1 MRIGMTSGRGF
12 GGTVRY
18 DMDVDGRNDKETEIL
33 HAEGV
38 DVVLDMDGHLRGDP
52 DRIARSFRIQADMNP
67 RVQQCVKHMY
77 ISYLPEDI
85 VAMVNNT
92 MPCPSRAVDT
102 VEQAIAQLGKCEVD
116 RIVNE
121 AMVRDWKSVLTKLGY
136 DNTQY
141 MIVRHSE
148 KSNPHSHCIL
158 NMVDNNGNRLNDHRD
173 ISRGIKICR
182 ELTIGRRYTW
192 GDHKSVSKS
201 KSKRPR
207 ERERQSMC
215 KDIYRITRGGTD
227 AWTLK
232 HEAAKVGI
240 TVRYRTD
247 LNTGQIRGVSFE
259 RNGIRFQGGK
269 MDRSLAA
276 SKILPTEQQTMLTAQ
291 RRSLFMT
298 PEVEKLLKAGG
309 VAPDINNHEVLQ
321 PVPSPAPKYKMSKD
335 MAMEYRMDLLEQKK
349 REMQE
354 RREKLQ
360 ERIQE
365 RYEQQQVVRKS
376 RGIKM

>member
-12 GGTVRY
+12 GGTLRY
-18 DMDVDGRNDKETEIL
+18 DLDVDGRNDKETEIL

-38 DVVLDMDGHLRGDP
+38 DVILDLDGHLRGDP
-52 DRIARSFRIQADMNP
+52 DRIARSFRVQAEMNP

-77 ISYLPEDI
+77 ISYLPQDI

-92 MPCPSRAVDT
+92 MPHPSYAVDT
-102 VEQAIAQLGKCEVD
+102 VEEAIAQLGKGEVD

-121 AMVRDWKSVLTKLGY
+121 AMVRDWQSVLRGLGY
-136 DNTQY
+136 DDTQY
-141 MIVRHSE
+141 LIVRHSE

-158 NMVDNNGNRLNDHRD
+158 NMVDNNGNRLKDHRD
-173 ISRGIKICR
+173 IKRGIKICHD
-182 ELTIGRRYTW
+182 LTIKRGYTW

-201 KSKRPR
+201 RSERPR

-215 KDIYRITRGGTD
+215 RDIYRLTEGGTD

-232 HEAAKVGI
+232 HEGAKLGI

-247 LNTGQIRGVSFE
+247 LRSGLIKGVSFE
-259 RNGIRFQGGK
+259 RNGIRFQGGRL
-269 MDRSLAA
+269 DRSLSA
-276 SKILPTEQQTMLTAQ
+276 SKILPVKQQTMLTDQ
-291 RRSLFMT
+291 RRSLLMT

-309 VAPDINNHEVLQ
+309 VAPDINNHKVLQ
-321 PVPSPAPKYKMSKD
+321 PVPTPFPEYKMSKD
-335 MAMEYRMDLLEQKK
+335 MAVQYRMGLMEQRK
-349 REMQE
+349 REIQE

-360 ERIQE
+360 ERQE
-365 RYEQQQVVRKS
+365 RQQCVSISK
-376 RGIKM
+376 GPKL